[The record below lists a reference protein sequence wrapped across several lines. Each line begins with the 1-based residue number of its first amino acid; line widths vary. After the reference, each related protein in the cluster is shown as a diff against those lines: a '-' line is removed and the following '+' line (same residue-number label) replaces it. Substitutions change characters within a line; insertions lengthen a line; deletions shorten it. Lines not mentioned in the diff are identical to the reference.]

1 MVGLPHM
8 LRCQLIVSMI
18 DHVRS
23 SVRRALCCQASFL
36 PELLVQTGDLIVFA
50 RGVGDRVKVAIVVV
64 LHVRR
69 CDQNGHLGAGLLVQ
83 VQRLSLLDHAHLV
96 MFRSD
101 CNDLMSTKLFLAHLI
116 IFTNVLE
123 ARDEAGCVMRLELLH
138 ACTSVFVRMLL
149 HFVVERGR
157 QL

>member
-1 MVGLPHM
+1 
-8 LRCQLIVSMI
+8 MI

-23 SVRRALCCQASFL
+23 SVRRALCCQTSFL

-50 RGVGDRVKVAIVVV
+50 RGVRDRVKVAVVVV

-69 CDQNGHLGAGLLVQ
+69 CDQNGHLGASLLVQ

-101 CNDLMSTKLFLAHLI
+101 RNYLMSKFFLVHLI
-116 IFTNVLE
+116 IFTGVLE
-123 ARDEAGCVMRLELLH
+123 AGDEAGSSVMRLELLH
-138 ACTSVFVRMLL
+138 ARASVFVRMLL
-149 HFVVERGR
+149 HLVMERRR